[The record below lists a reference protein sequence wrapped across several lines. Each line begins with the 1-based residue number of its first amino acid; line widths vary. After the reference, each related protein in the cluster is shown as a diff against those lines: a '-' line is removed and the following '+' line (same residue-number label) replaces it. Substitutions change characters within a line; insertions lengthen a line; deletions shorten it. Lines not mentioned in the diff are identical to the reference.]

1 MSVPWLVRISLAC
14 GLACYPLVLPGQD
27 KSLAQQ
33 LADQIV
39 QVDGGIHPGYR
50 YFHAKGVVVLG
61 TFRAAASARSI
72 SRAAHLQGGAVPV
85 TVRFSNGSGVPT
97 DPDPVAPP
105 RGMAIRFGLPGGAYT
120 DIVANSHNGFV
131 VGTGED
137 FLAFLKAIAATRPDS
152 PHPSPAE
159 AFLGSHPR
167 TLKFVIDNKPLPVS
181 FATLAYYGNTAF
193 VFVDAKGAK
202 RAGRYQI
209 VPVTG
214 LANLDSAAALKAGP
228 NYLFDE
234 LPRRLARGP
243 IEFRLYVQLPNPGD
257 PTNDASLVWPD
268 DRKRVELGTIS
279 VTRVAP
285 NNAELEPSLTYNP
298 IFLTDGIE
306 LSDDPLVRLRSAVY
320 ALSVQHRRTA
330 GPSPAPAPAAPATTA
345 GTTGPIVVQMLG
357 DAKGYRFE
365 SATVTARV
373 GDVLQFVNVS
383 GGPHNVSFWEDSV
396 PGGASAQL
404 QQDMGPTIGPLKG
417 VLLLEPNAPYLVSLA
432 KLPPGTYQYYCLA
445 HLGLGMRGQI
455 IVQP

>member
-1 MSVPWLVRISLAC
+1 MSARWLVRISLAC
-14 GLACYPLVLPGQD
+14 GVACYPLVLQGQD
-27 KSLAQQ
+27 KSLAEQ

-39 QVDGGIHPGYR
+39 QLNGGIHPGYR

-61 TFRAAASARSI
+61 TFTASAGVRSI

-85 TVRFSNGSGVPT
+85 TIRFSNGAGVPT
-97 DPDPVAPP
+97 VPDADPGAAP
-105 RGMAIRFGLPGGAYT
+105 RGMAIRFGLPGGSYT

-152 PHPSPAE
+152 PHPSPIE

-167 TLKFVIDNKPLPVS
+167 ALKFVIDNKPFPVS

-193 VFVDAKGAK
+193 VFVDSKGAK

-209 VPVTG
+209 LPVAG
-214 LANLDSAAALKAGP
+214 LASLDSAAAAQAGP

-234 LPRRLARGP
+234 LSRRLARGP
-243 IEFRLYVQLPNPGD
+243 VRFRLYVQLANPGD
-257 PTNDASLVWPD
+257 PTNDASVVWPD

-285 NNAELEPSLTYNP
+285 NDDALERSLTYNP

-306 LSDDPLVRLRSAVY
+306 LSDDPLVPLRSAVY

-330 GPSPAPAPAAPATTA
+330 GTPPAPAAPDTTA
-345 GTTGPIVVQMLG
+345 GTHGPIVVQMLG
-357 DAKGYRFE
+357 DVKGYRFE
-365 SATVTARV
+365 SATVTAHV

-396 PGGASAQL
+396 PAGAAAQL
-404 QQDMGPTIGPLKG
+404 QRDMGPTIGPLKG
-417 VLLLEPNAPYLVSLA
+417 VLLLEPNAPYRVSLG
-432 KLPPGTYQYYCLA
+432 KLPPGTYRYYCLA

-455 IVQP
+455 VVQP

>member
-1 MSVPWLVRISLAC
+1 MSARWLLRISLAC
-14 GLACYPLVLPGQD
+14 GLACYPLTLHGQD

-39 QVDGGIHPGYR
+39 QVNGGIHPGYR
-50 YFHAKGVVVLG
+50 YFHAKGLVVLG
-61 TFRAAASARSI
+61 TFTAAAGARSI

-85 TVRFSNGSGVPT
+85 TVRFSNAAGVPT
-97 DPDPVAPP
+97 VPDPNAGP
-105 RGMAIRFGLPGGAYT
+105 RGMAIRFGLPAGTYT

-137 FLAFLKAIAATRPDS
+137 FLAFLKAAAATRPDS
-152 PHPSPAE
+152 PHPSPIE

-167 TLKFVIDNKPLPVS
+167 ALKFVIDNKPLPAS

-193 VFVDAKGAK
+193 VFVDPKGTK

-209 VPVTG
+209 VPVAG
-214 LANLDSAAALKAGP
+214 LASLDSAAAAQAGP

-234 LPRRLARGP
+234 LPLRLARGP
-243 IEFRLYVQLPNPGD
+243 VRFRLYVQLANPGD
-257 PTNDASLVWPD
+257 PTNDASMVWPD

-279 VTRVAP
+279 MTSVAP
-285 NNAELEPSLTYNP
+285 NDELERSLTYNP
-298 IFLTDGIE
+298 IFLADGIE
-306 LSDDPLVRLRSAVY
+306 LSDDPLVPLRSAVY

-330 GPSPAPAPAAPATTA
+330 GTSPAPAAPATTA
-345 GTTGPIVVQMLG
+345 GTQGPIVVQMLG

-396 PGGASAQL
+396 PAGAGTQL

-417 VLLLEPNAPYLVSLA
+417 VLLLEPNAPYRVSLA
-432 KLPPGTYQYYCLA
+432 KLPPGTYRYYCLA
-445 HLGLGMRGQI
+445 HLGLGMTGQI
-455 IVQP
+455 VIQP